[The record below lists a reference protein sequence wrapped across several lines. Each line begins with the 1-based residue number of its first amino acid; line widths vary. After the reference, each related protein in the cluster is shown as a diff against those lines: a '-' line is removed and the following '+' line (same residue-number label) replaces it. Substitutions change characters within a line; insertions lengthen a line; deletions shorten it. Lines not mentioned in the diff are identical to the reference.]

1 NDAGCQN
8 RQGGEVM
15 PMEKTGTPGI
25 YKVIGKKGKVKYQL
39 MTYVQ
44 VPDPLSTGGFKWKP
58 KGIRFASYRETVDAK
73 IKIQAEIKSGKY
85 VEPKDATVK
94 ELLAAWLEAGK
105 TRGVVPKRGP
115 WKIQTYLSHER
126 ECGYITANLGEIK
139 ASKLRKSQIE
149 QAAAVWSEA
158 RSSEV

>member
-1 NDAGCQN
+1 
-8 RQGGEVM
+8 
-15 PMEKTGTPGI
+15 
-25 YKVIGKKGKVKYQL
+25 

-58 KGIRFASYRETVDAK
+58 KGMRFAKYQEAVDAK

-85 VEPKDATVK
+85 VEPKDAVVR

-105 TRGVVPKRGP
+105 TRGVVSKRGP

-126 ECGYITANLGEIK
+126 ECGYITSNLGEIK
-139 ASKLRKSQIE
+139 ASKLRKSQVE
-149 QAAAVWSEA
+149 QAAGVWREA
-158 RSSEV
+158 RSPEVANVLLSTLSAAFKWGLRDPTVLVAR